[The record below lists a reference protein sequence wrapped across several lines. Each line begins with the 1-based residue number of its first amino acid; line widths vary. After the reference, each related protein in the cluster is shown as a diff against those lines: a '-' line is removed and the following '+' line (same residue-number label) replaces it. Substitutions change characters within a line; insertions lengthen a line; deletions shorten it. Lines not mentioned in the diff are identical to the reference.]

1 MKLQVTLLC
10 FSLLPYLKATTFH
23 HRASYNALHGLM
35 KRRDCGRGDT
45 CAEACGPGYEQ
56 CVSPDLCYNPTVGDQ
71 CCSNGGYC
79 PKGEY
84 CAKTSSG
91 ASVCCTDGVSLADC
105 GAVATVATL
114 PPAAATTAAPTTA
127 AGTGP
132 AKTTAGSVTPVS
144 YANTT
149 FTKGTTTGA
158 GSTAAGSTAAGP
170 GAPGPSTAFSTTTIP
185 LPGGGFVTSTA
196 FTAVPTSGSSSAPTI
211 LQASG
216 GEDVSPRGIYWVVWS
231 ALMLGLGAIL
241 A

>member
-1 MKLQVTLLC
+1 MKLQVTVLF
-10 FSLLPYLKATTFH
+10 FSLLPYLEATAFH
-23 HRASYNALHGLM
+23 HRASYNGLHQIM
-35 KRRDCGRGDT
+35 KRRDCGRGNT

-56 CVSPDLCYNPTVGDQ
+56 CVSPTLCYNPTAGDQ

-84 CAKTSSG
+84 CAKTSTG
-91 ASVCCTDGVSLADC
+91 RSVCCTDGVSLADC

-114 PPAAATTAAPTTA
+114 PPAAATTAAASTP
-127 AGTGP
+127 AGTAP
-132 AKTTAGSVTPVS
+132 ATTPAVTVTPVS

-149 FTKGTTTGA
+149 FTKGTTTA
-158 GSTAAGSTAAGP
+158 GGTTAAGTTGAGP
-170 GAPGPSTAFSTTTIP
+170 VAPDQSTAFSTTTIP
-185 LPGGGFVTSTA
+185 LPGGGFTTSTA
-196 FTAVPTSGSSSAPTI
+196 FTDVPTSGSSSAPTI

-216 GEDVSPRGIYWVVWS
+216 GEEVSPRGVYWVVWS